1 MGNRLDREENRIF
14 KMRTLALIEGLD
26 RRISELEDWRDRVI
40 ARDRAIIRRINERVR
55 NHPNERNRSLVRI
68 LERFNRSFNHHPRS
82 NFSNYIEGEL
92 QKCEICLEELISNYY
107 QCNLC
112 HNNWCLDCQIRLH
125 HCPYCR
131 N

>member
-1 MGNRLDREENRIF
+1 MGNRLDREDNRIF
-14 KMRTLALIEGLD
+14 KMRTLSFIARLD
-26 RRISELEDWRDRVI
+26 RRILELEDWRDRVI
-40 ARDRAIIRRINERVR
+40 ARDRAIFRRIDERSR

-68 LERFNRSFNHHPRS
+68 LERFNNHPHS

-92 QKCEICLEELISNYY
+92 NQCEICLEESVRNYH

-112 HNNWCLDCQIRLH
+112 HNTWCLDCHIH
-125 HCPYCR
+125 IDNCPYCR